1 MKQKNA
7 TPTKEQAAILRRK
20 GLNPALYVVTKE
32 LPYSLIVKNRETGE
46 FEIIEKT

>member
-7 TPTKEQAAILRRK
+7 TPPKEQAEVLRKR
-20 GLNPALYVVTKE
+20 GYDPLRYVVTKE

-46 FEIIEKT
+46 HEIIKK

>member
-7 TPTKEQAAILRRK
+7 TPTKEQAEILRK
-20 GLNPALYVVTKE
+20 AGLDPNFYVVAKE

-46 FEIIEKT
+46 FDIVKK

>member
-7 TPTKEQAAILRRK
+7 TPTKDQSEILRKR
-20 GLNPALYVVTKE
+20 GYDPLRYVVTKE

-46 FEIIEKT
+46 FDIVKK

>member
-7 TPTKEQAAILRRK
+7 TPTKEQSEILRK
-20 GLNPALYVVTKE
+20 NNLNPAMYVVVKE

-46 FEIIEKT
+46 HEIIKK